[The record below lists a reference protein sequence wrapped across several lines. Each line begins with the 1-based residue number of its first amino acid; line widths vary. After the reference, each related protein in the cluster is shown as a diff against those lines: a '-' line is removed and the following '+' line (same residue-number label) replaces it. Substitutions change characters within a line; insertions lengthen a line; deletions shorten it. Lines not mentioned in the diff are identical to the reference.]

1 MCPLRLSLL
10 YFLIALTAAV
20 KWNQL
25 DNYDFTQYI
34 TEFKKEYKSDE
45 IEFRSNI
52 FETNLRNIKYHNKDS
67 TKTWK
72 QGVNKFT
79 DRTTNELK
87 AYLGSKPGPKNNI
100 KSDTNT
106 NINTNSKI
114 KHNLQD
120 LPNYVDWRTIDIVTP
135 VKDQGDCGSCW
146 AFATAETLES
156 HYAIKTKYLNILS
169 EQQILDCTPN
179 PDQCGGTGG
188 CGGATAELGFAK
200 IIQMGGLASEWTY
213 PYISY
218 NGSNYKCSSEKF
230 VPIATMTSYVNIPT
244 NDYNVMIYSLAS
256 YGPLVV
262 SVDAS
267 SWFSYESGIFDGCNQ
282 TNPDLDHAV
291 QLVGMDFSSL
301 GEYWWIVRNS
311 WGPKWGEEGYI
322 RLAKSSNVTC
332 GIDLTPNDGD
342 GCKNGPSTVKV
353 CGTCGILYDGV
364 YPII

>member
-1 MCPLRLSLL
+1 MNPLQLLSF
-10 YFLIALTAAV
+10 YFLITLTVAI

-34 TEFKKEYKSDE
+34 TEFKKEYRSDE
-45 IEFRSNI
+45 ISFRSNI
-52 FETNLRNIKYHNKDS
+52 FETNLRNIKHHNEDL

-79 DRTTNELK
+79 DRTDAELK
-87 AYLGSKPGPKNNI
+87 AYLGAKPGPKNNI
-100 KSDTNT
+100 KS
-106 NINTNSKI
+106 NIKSDINSKL
-114 KHNLQD
+114 KHDLQD
-120 LPNYVDWRTIDIVTP
+120 LPTYVDWRTIGIITP

-156 HYAIKTKYLNILS
+156 HYALETKYLNILS

-179 PDQCGGTGG
+179 PNQCGGTGG
-188 CGGATAELGFAK
+188 CGGGTAELGFAK

-218 NGSNYKCSSEKF
+218 NGSDYKCSRDKF
-230 VPIATMTSYVNIPT
+230 VPVATMTSYVNIPT
-244 NDYNVMIYSLAS
+244 NDYNVMIAGLAAK
-256 YGPLVV
+256 GPLVV

-291 QLVGMDFSSL
+291 QLVGIDHSPL
-301 GEYWWIVRNS
+301 GEYWIVRNS
-311 WGPKWGEEGYI
+311 WGPKWGEAGYI

-332 GIDLTPNDGD
+332 GIDLTPGDGD
-342 GCKNGPSTVKV
+342 GCKNGPSTEKV